1 MQKFFLHIGTHKT
14 GTSSIQSTM
23 TKLKKDLRGENIIYI
38 PFSPEMGTFVVS
50 EKVDTS
56 FIEKSK
62 KFLDSYTSSYQGSK
76 NIRYVMSHEGFSGDP
91 RKGYSNAAINA
102 EMLSKIL
109 EPYDVEVIIYLRQQ
123 DSFLESMYTQ
133 SIHEGDSLSFD
144 EFMAG
149 CRQYRYDW
157 YDLIDSYANY
167 FGKDHVTVRRYDKV
181 YLRNGDVIGDFSEL
195 IGSKVMQSLKKKEN
209 INSGYSRDALEVAR
223 ICNEVFTDKEKKKL
237 RYLLQ
242 VTNSKLRHE
251 KYSYFN
257 NDARVEL
264 LNTYAESN
272 TRVAKEYLED
282 KEEKLFNYN
291 LENLEEN
298 DIYTGLTQ
306 DGLIQVVMKALI
318 GLEDESKLFA
328 RLGYGVESGIVAGL
342 KKLIRVKIRSWM

>member
-14 GTSSIQSTM
+14 GTSSIQNTM
-23 TKLKKDLRGENIIYI
+23 TKLKKALRGENIIYI

-50 EKVDTS
+50 ENVDTS

-76 NIRYVMSHEGFSGDP
+76 DIRYVMSHEGFSGDP
-91 RKGYSNAAINA
+91 RKGYCNAAINA
-102 EMLSKIL
+102 EILSKIL

-144 EFMAG
+144 EFMAV
-149 CRQYRYDW
+149 CNQYTYNW
-157 YDLIDSYANY
+157 YGLIDSYANY
-167 FGKDHVTVRRYDKV
+167 FGKDHITVRRYDKV
-181 YLRNGDVIGDFSEL
+181 YLKNGDVTDDFAEL

-209 INSGYSRDALEVAR
+209 INRGYSRDALELAR
-223 ICNEVFTDKEKKKL
+223 ICNKAFTDKEKKKL

-242 VTNSKLRHE
+242 VTNSKSRHE

-264 LNTYAESN
+264 LNTYADSN

-282 KEEKLFNYN
+282 KEEKLFNYD
-291 LENLEEN
+291 LENLKEN

-306 DGLIQVVMKALI
+306 DGLIQVVMKAVI
-318 GLEDESKLFA
+318 GLEDESKLVA
-328 RLGYGVESGIVAGL
+328 RLLGYGVEGGIVARI
-342 KKLIRVKIRSWM
+342 KKLIRVKIRS